1 MKHFPDVSKY
11 QGDIDFDVMKTKTDY
26 IIFKASQG
34 AYHDPYILR
43 NISESKRVG
52 LPFGLYHFYDDRVS
66 PAVQAETF
74 AAMAKDAVELWC
86 DWENTYEGKHRTLR
100 DVVAFMERVEELTG
114 KQVGMYTG
122 FYWFVD
128 NTSPINDLG
137 RYRFLEERPLWL
149 AWYTDDH
156 TAKNIEQVR
165 IPKPWIE
172 MDIWQY
178 GTPAIGY
185 SMGAKSIEIDMN
197 VRLGNPP
204 TPPSVGSTLEAD
216 FGGLG
221 RARYNEQRKEDK

>member
-86 DWENTYEGKHRTLR
+86 DWERTYSPTFAGIKN
-100 DVVAFMERVEELTG
+100 VVAFMERVEELTG
-114 KQVGMYTG
+114 KRVGFYTG
-122 FYWFVD
+122 YYWFLE
-128 NTSPINDLG
+128 NTNPIANVSQL
-137 RYRFLEERPLWL
+137 RYLADRPLWL
-149 AWYTDDH
+149 AAYTDDH
-156 TAKNIEQVR
+156 TPTGIEDVK

-172 MDIWQY
+172 MDIWQH

-204 TPPSVGSTLEAD
+204 VVPSVGSTLEAD
-216 FGGLG
+216 FGTMG